1 VNNDG
6 GRTTGNQRKVG
17 GGLIDVDANRY
28 ALRQSDPIESGINI
42 RKQTAA
48 RRTLTIFDPG
58 RDAFNVTQEPAVV
71 AHEFDGNAVVNVNIC
86 EFGFL
91 EIAVNMQRGG
101 SNNAERRTA
110 RCEIVARSQH
120 DICRDTIRRR
130 QHDGPLQ
137 IQLRDLAR
145 GGRLSERGSRL
156 AYGGFCLSKG
166 TLKLC
171 NA

>member
-1 VNNDG
+1 MAMAVALARQDRMPLTTTMTPGSNPKRQRQGEQRRWPYDRQSTE
-6 GRTTGNQRKVG
+6 GR

-48 RRTLTIFDPG
+48 RCTLTIFDPG
-58 RDAFNVTQEPAVV
+58 RDAFNVTKEAAVV

-86 EFGFL
+86 ELGFL

-110 RCEIVARSQH
+110 RCEIVARS
-120 DICRDTIRRR
+120 
-130 QHDGPLQ
+130 
-137 IQLRDLAR
+137 
-145 GGRLSERGSRL
+145 
-156 AYGGFCLSKG
+156 
-166 TLKLC
+166 
-171 NA
+171 